1 MMIAHLGSRTLRVS
15 WRFLKGSL
23 PVVLDVVG
31 FAAITVGVYLLF
43 GYWAWIVA
51 GALLVLAGYRAQT

>member
-1 MMIAHLGSRTLRVS
+1 MIARLGPRMVWRFTQRTL
-15 WRFLKGSL
+15 
-23 PVVLDVVG
+23 PVILDLTG

-51 GALLVLAGYRAQT
+51 GALLVLAGFRAQS